1 MNIKVGVMPGRLVEV
16 VVEEGTS
23 AREIFEIAGVEVNN
37 HEIRLDGAK
46 INIDDTVEE
55 GKLLVAMKMIKG
67 NMPSIKVGVMPGR
80 LEIVEYTKGEQAIN
94 IFDRAGVELSNHE
107 IRLDGNKISLT
118 DEINEGNLLVAMKMI
133 KGNAR
138 VFSSSCTDEEI
149 EILLEQALPHEIK
162 VSDVTM
168 EDNLAIIKIGNS
180 EVVIDKDMF
189 LSIYEEDEK
198 AQEGEMPWDN
208 RDIVDIINPAPIEHE
223 CTCDKNAEARKVL
236 EDMIEENKV
245 QYDYYMDKAIEY
257 HEKMEVLKEAI
268 SRLS

>member
-16 VVEEGTS
+16 AVEEGTS

-208 RDIVDIINPAPIEHE
+208 RDIVDIINPTPIEHE

-245 QYDYYMDKAIEY
+245 QYDYYMDKAMEY

>member
-16 VVEEGTS
+16 AVEEGTS

-149 EILLEQALPHEIK
+149 EILLEQALPQQIK
-162 VSDVTM
+162 VSDVTI
-168 EDNLAIIKIGNS
+168 EDDIVIIKIGN
-180 EVVIDKDMF
+180 
-189 LSIYEEDEK
+189 
-198 AQEGEMPWDN
+198 
-208 RDIVDIINPAPIEHE
+208 
-223 CTCDKNAEARKVL
+223 
-236 EDMIEENKV
+236 
-245 QYDYYMDKAIEY
+245 
-257 HEKMEVLKEAI
+257 
-268 SRLS
+268 

>member
-16 VVEEGTS
+16 VVEEGAS
-23 AREIFEIAGVEVNN
+23 AREIFEIADVEVNN

-46 INIDDTVEE
+46 INIDDTVEK

-80 LEIVEYTKGEQAIN
+80 LEIVEYTKGEQAN
-94 IFDRAGVELSNHE
+94 EIFDRAGIEVSNHE
-107 IRLDGNKISLT
+107 VRLDGNKISLT

-149 EILLEQALPHEIK
+149 EILLEQALPQQIK
-162 VSDVTM
+162 VSDVTI
-168 EDNLAIIKIGNS
+168 EDDIVIIKIGNS
-180 EVVIDKDMF
+180 EVIIDKEMF
-189 LSIYEEDEK
+189 MSIYKEDEV
-198 AQEGEMPWDN
+198 AQEGEMPWDS
-208 RDIVDIINPAPIEHE
+208 RDIVDIINPTPIEHK
-223 CTCDKNAEARKVL
+223 CTYDKNAEARKIL
-236 EDMIEENKV
+236 EDMIGESKI
-245 QYDYYMDKAIEY
+245 QYDYYMDKAMEY
-257 HEKMEVLKEAI
+257 NEKMEILKEAI

>member
-16 VVEEGTS
+16 AVEEGTS

-37 HEIRLDGAK
+37 HEIRLDGVK

-80 LEIVEYTKGEQAIN
+80 LEIVEYTKGEQAN
-94 IFDRAGVELSNHE
+94 EIFDRAGIEVSNHE
-107 IRLDGNKISLT
+107 VRLDGNKISLT

-149 EILLEQALPHEIK
+149 EILLEQALPQQIK
-162 VSDVTM
+162 VGDVTI
-168 EDNLAIIKIGNS
+168 EDDIVIIKIGNS
-180 EVVIDKDMF
+180 EVIIDKEMF
-189 LSIYEEDEK
+189 MSIYKEDEV
-198 AQEGEMPWDN
+198 AQEGEMPWDS
-208 RDIVDIINPAPIEHE
+208 RDIVDIINPTPIEHK

-236 EDMIEENKV
+236 EDMIGESKI
-245 QYDYYMDKAIEY
+245 QYDYYMDKAMEY
-257 HEKMEVLKEAI
+257 HEKMEILKEAI
-268 SRLS
+268 NRLS

>member
-16 VVEEGTS
+16 AVEEGTS

-37 HEIRLDGAK
+37 HEVRLDGTK

-80 LEIVEYTKGEQAIN
+80 LEIVEYTKGEQAN
-94 IFDRAGVELSNHE
+94 EIFDRAGIEVSNHE
-107 IRLDGNKISLT
+107 VRLDGNKISLT

-149 EILLEQALPHEIK
+149 EILLEQALPQQIK
-162 VSDVTM
+162 VSDVTI
-168 EDNLAIIKIGNS
+168 EDDIVIIKIGNS
-180 EVVIDKDMF
+180 EVMIDKEMF
-189 LSIYEEDEK
+189 MSIYEEDEV

-208 RDIVDIINPAPIEHE
+208 QSIDPTPVEHK

-236 EDMIEENKV
+236 EDMIGESKI
-245 QYDYYMDKAIEY
+245 QYDYYMDKAMEY
-257 HEKMEVLKEAI
+257 HEKMEILKEAI

>member
-1 MNIKVGVMPGRLVEV
+1 
-16 VVEEGTS
+16 
-23 AREIFEIAGVEVNN
+23 
-37 HEIRLDGAK
+37 
-46 INIDDTVEE
+46 
-55 GKLLVAMKMIKG
+55 
-67 NMPSIKVGVMPGR
+67 
-80 LEIVEYTKGEQAIN
+80 
-94 IFDRAGVELSNHE
+94 
-107 IRLDGNKISLT
+107 
-118 DEINEGNLLVAMKMI
+118 MKMI

-162 VSDVTM
+162 ASDVTM

-223 CTCDKNAEARKVL
+223 CTCDKNAEARKIL

-245 QYDYYMDKAIEY
+245 QYDYYMDKAMEY